1 MIKIIIS
8 TFIISIVSLNF
19 VLSDETKLP
28 PSQFQTSLGGS
39 QQMLSVRHKM
49 IGVKERPYKATFVV
63 HNTDNEETYY
73 SDLIVKGSNWG
84 RVIFP
89 DDFKNLDGSKLSF
102 YSDGGNFIWNCIVEG
117 DVVIDG
123 EFSFSSKLIG
133 ETKHDLRELIE
144 KYD

>member
-1 MIKIIIS
+1 MRTI
-8 TFIISIVSLNF
+8 TSITLILF
-19 VLSDETKLP
+19 LSSPVFSNETKLP
-28 PSQFQTSLGGS
+28 PSQFQTSFGGS

-49 IGVKERPYKATFVV
+49 IGVKERPYKAKFVV
-63 HNTDNEETYY
+63 HNMDNEETYY

-89 DDFKNLDGSKLSF
+89 DDFKNLDGSKLYF

-123 EFSFSSKLIG
+123 EFSFLSNLIIG
-133 ETKHDLRELIE
+133 ETKYDLRELIE
-144 KYD
+144 K

>member
-1 MIKIIIS
+1 MIRIIIS

-28 PSQFQTSLGGS
+28 PSQFQTSFGGS

-49 IGVKERPYKATFVV
+49 IGLKERPYKATFVV
-63 HNTDNEETYY
+63 QNTENKNTYY
-73 SDLIVKGSNWG
+73 SDLIVEGSNWG

-102 YSDGGNFIWNCIVEG
+102 YSDDGNFIWNCIVE
-117 DVVIDG
+117 DEVVIDG
-123 EFSFSSKLIG
+123 KFSFSSNLIIG
-133 ETKHDLRELIE
+133 DKKYDLRELIE
-144 KYD
+144 K

>member
-28 PSQFQTSLGGS
+28 PSQWQTSLGGS

-63 HNTDNEETYY
+63 HNTDNEKTYY
-73 SDLIVKGSNWG
+73 SDIIVEGSNFG
-84 RVIFP
+84 EVIFP

-117 DVVIDG
+117 DVVIHG
-123 EFSFSSKLIG
+123 EFSFSSNLIIG
-133 ETKHDLRELIE
+133 DTKYDLRELIE
-144 KYD
+144 K

>member
-28 PSQFQTSLGGS
+28 PSQFQTSFGGS

-63 HNTDNEETYY
+63 HNTDNEETYF
-73 SDLIVKGSNWG
+73 SDIIVKGSNWG
-84 RVIFP
+84 GVIFP
-89 DDFKNLDGSKLSF
+89 DDFKNLDGSKLSL

-123 EFSFSSKLIG
+123 EFSFFNKLFIG
-133 ETKHDLRELIE
+133 ETKYDLRELIE
-144 KYD
+144 K

>member
-1 MIKIIIS
+1 MIKIKIS

-39 QQMLSVRHKM
+39 QQILSVRHKM

-63 HNTDNEETYY
+63 QNTENKNTYY
-73 SDLIVKGSNWG
+73 SDLIVEGSNWG

-89 DDFKNLDGSKLSF
+89 DNFKNLDGSKLSF
-102 YSDGGNFIWNCIVEG
+102 YSDYGNFIWNCIVE
-117 DVVIDG
+117 DEVVIDG

-133 ETKHDLRELIE
+133 ETKHDLRKLIE
-144 KYD
+144 K

>member
-1 MIKIIIS
+1 MKTLTSIILIL
-8 TFIISIVSLNF
+8 F
-19 VLSDETKLP
+19 LSSPVFSNETKLP
-28 PSQFQTSLGGS
+28 PSQWQTSLGGS

-73 SDLIVKGSNWG
+73 SDLIVEGSNWG

-102 YSDGGNFIWNCIVEG
+102 YSDSGNFIWNCIVEG

-123 EFSFSSKLIG
+123 EFSFSSKLFIG
-133 ETKHDLRELIE
+133 ETKYDLRDLIE
-144 KYD
+144 K

>member
-73 SDLIVKGSNWG
+73 SDLIVEGSNWG

-89 DDFKNLDGSKLSF
+89 DDFKNLDGSRLSF
-102 YSDGGNFIWNCIVEG
+102 YSDDGNFIWNCIVE
-117 DVVIDG
+117 DEVVIDG

-133 ETKHDLRELIE
+133 ETKHDLRKLIE
-144 KYD
+144 K

>member
-19 VLSDETKLP
+19 VFSDETKLP

-73 SDLIVKGSNWG
+73 SDLIVEGSNWG

-102 YSDGGNFIWNCIVEG
+102 YSDDGNFIWNCIVE
-117 DVVIDG
+117 DEVVIDG
-123 EFSFSSKLIG
+123 EFSFSSKLFG
-133 ETKHDLRELIE
+133 ETKQDLRKLIE
-144 KYD
+144 N

>member
-28 PSQFQTSLGGS
+28 PSQFQTSFGGS

-63 HNTDNEETYY
+63 QNTENKNTYY
-73 SDLIVKGSNWG
+73 SDLIVEGSNWG

-102 YSDGGNFIWNCIVEG
+102 YSDDGNFIWNCIVE
-117 DVVIDG
+117 DEVVIDG

-133 ETKHDLRELIE
+133 ETKHDLRKLIE
-144 KYD
+144 K

>member
-19 VLSDETKLP
+19 VFSDETKLP

-73 SDLIVKGSNWG
+73 SDLIVEGSNWG

-89 DDFKNLDGSKLSF
+89 DDFKNLDGSRLSF
-102 YSDGGNFIWNCIVEG
+102 YSDDGNFIWNCIVE
-117 DVVIDG
+117 DEVVIDG

-133 ETKHDLRELIE
+133 ETKHDLRKLIE
-144 KYD
+144 K

>member
-28 PSQFQTSLGGS
+28 PSQFQTSFGGS

-49 IGVKERPYKATFVV
+49 IGVKERPYKAKFVV

-73 SDLIVKGSNWG
+73 SDLIVEGSNWG

-123 EFSFSSKLIG
+123 EFSFSSNLIIG
-133 ETKHDLRELIE
+133 DTKYDLRELIE
-144 KYD
+144 K

>member
-28 PSQFQTSLGGS
+28 PSQFQTSFGGS

-89 DDFKNLDGSKLSF
+89 DDFKNLDGSKLSL

-123 EFSFSSKLIG
+123 EFSFSSNLIIG
-133 ETKHDLRELIE
+133 DTKYDLRELI
-144 KYD
+144 KN